1 MAVSGFS
8 QERLL
13 RMQKVMSGYVE
24 RREVPG
30 MVTLVRRHGE
40 VHVEAFGSKSV
51 GGNDPMRRDTIF
63 RIASLTKLITAAAAM
78 ILIEE
83 CRIRLDD
90 PVDGPLP
97 ELANRRVLK
106 RIDGPLDDTVP
117 AKRSITVRD
126 LLNFCMGFGSVMAA
140 PGSYPIQQA
149 IRDLKIG
156 GDGPPLPDQAPSA
169 DQWIRNLGS
178 LPLIHQPGEKWM
190 YNTGSDVLGILIARA
205 SGKSFEGFL
214 RERIF
219 TPLGMNDTS
228 FAVPADKLNRLA
240 TSYQYNLQ
248 SKQLEVYDDAAGSHW
263 SQPSSF
269 QSGAGGLVSTAAD
282 YAAFCQMLLN
292 KGKLGQQRILSR
304 LSVELMTSDQ
314 ITAEQRAGSEIFFS
328 NNSSWGFGGSVVTR
342 RDDLPNV
349 PGRYGWAGGL
359 GTSAGI
365 DPQEDMIGILMT
377 QRMMDS
383 PDPPKVFLDFWT
395 SAYQAIDDE

>member
-1 MAVSGFS
+1 MAVRGFS
-8 QERLL
+8 KERLL

-24 RREVPG
+24 RRDVPG
-30 MVTLVRRHGE
+30 MVTLVGRHGE
-40 VHVEAFGSKSV
+40 VRVEVFGCKSV

-83 CRIRLDD
+83 CTIRLGD
-90 PVDGPLP
+90 PVDGLLP
-97 ELANRRVLK
+97 ELANRKVLK
-106 RIDGPLDDTVP
+106 RMDSPLDDTIP

-140 PGSYPIQQA
+140 PGRYPIQQA

-156 GDGPPLPDQAPSA
+156 GDGPPVPDEAPTA

-240 TSYQYNLQ
+240 TSYQYNPQ
-248 SKQLEVYDDAAGSHW
+248 TKQLEVYDDAASSHW
-263 SQPSSF
+263 SHPSSF
-269 QSGAGGLVSTAAD
+269 QSGAGGLVSTADD

-292 KGKLGQQRILSR
+292 KGKVGQERILSR

-314 ITAEQRAGSEIFFS
+314 ITAEQRAGSEIFFD

-342 RDDLPNV
+342 QDDLPNV
-349 PGRYGWAGGL
+349 PGRYGWTGGL
-359 GTSAGI
+359 GTSAGV
-365 DPQEDMIGILMT
+365 DPKENMIGILMT